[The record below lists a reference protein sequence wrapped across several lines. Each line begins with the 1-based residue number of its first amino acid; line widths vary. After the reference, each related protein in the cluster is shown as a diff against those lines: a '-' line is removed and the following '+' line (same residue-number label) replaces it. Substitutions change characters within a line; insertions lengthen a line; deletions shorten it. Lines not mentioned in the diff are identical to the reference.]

1 MNSELQAVPDRIVDF
16 HSHILPGM
24 DDGSESPEMSC
35 AMLNVAWRQGVRTM
49 VATPHFY
56 PEQESPDMFAKRR
69 IAAVKRLIGGGY
81 DATIHPSVCLGAEV
95 AYFPGIAR
103 SESLDDMCIVGTRTV
118 LIEMPFNGW
127 TQSMLDEIVSIRSVR
142 GLYPVLAHVDRYEE
156 AGKRALL
163 DFLAERG
170 VLLQIN
176 AEMFTR
182 LLSRRRALRWL
193 KEGIVQLIG
202 SDCHNMTGRPPS
214 MYAALDAL
222 QGENALQAQLADV
235 SQALL
240 SGALTL
246 AAVQTVYPRPL
257 AES

>member
-1 MNSELQAVPDRIVDF
+1 MNTQVQTEPNGIVDF

-35 AMLNVAWRQGVRTM
+35 AMLSDSFRQGVRTM

-56 PEQESPDMFAKRR
+56 PEQESPETFAKRR
-69 IAAVKRLIGGGY
+69 IAAVKRLVGGGY

-95 AYFPGIAR
+95 AYFPGIAH
-103 SESLDDMCIVGTRTV
+103 SEALDDMCIVGTRTV

-127 TQSMLDEIVSIRSVR
+127 TQTMLDEIASIRSTR
-142 GLYPVLAHVDRYEE
+142 GLYPVLVHVDRYEE
-156 AGKRALL
+156 SRKRALL
-163 DFLAERG
+163 ESLAERG

-182 LLSRRRALRWL
+182 LLSRRRALHWL

-202 SDCHNMTGRPPS
+202 SDCHNMTSRPPF
-214 MYAALDAL
+214 MHTALDAL
-222 QGENALQAQLADV
+222 QGEENLQIKLAEV
-235 SQALL
+235 SRALL
-240 SGALTL
+240 SGALML
-246 AAVQTVYPRPL
+246 AAVQNVYHRPP